1 MNPFTLLHCSL
12 GLFATQLLAKFTA
25 EKEPADAREALIQL
39 YGKPLY
45 RFFFEEFTERYWGIH
60 PRELSAT
67 FIKSKMPRLSAVDI
81 IKRQLAKFGFKEKGG
96 RAVESA
102 LLQET
107 LHYSRNGAEA
117 MPRRLTAAV
126 EAAGG
131 EIKFACPVKAV
142 HLDDAGRA
150 CAVTV
155 EHTESGSQERL
166 EASAVIS
173 TMPLPYLAKSL
184 RPEAPENVIKAA
196 RELRFKPIAVYGLLV
211 KKEKAI
217 DALYIYYRR
226 HVFHRVGEPK
236 NAGLKVTPSDHTVL
250 IVEMTCEEG
259 DAKWRGDQ
267 SVIDEIYKDLEL
279 EGICTRDE
287 VVETHLLTC
296 PTGYPIFDLGFEP
309 SLEAVQ
315 NHVASVPNLTSVGR
329 QGGFCYPNMHQAM
342 RMGIDAAGETLAGI
356 EAESGRVTE

>member
-1 MNPFTLLHCSL
+1 
-12 GLFATQLLAKFTA
+12 
-25 EKEPADAREALIQL
+25 
-39 YGKPLY
+39 
-45 RFFFEEFTERYWGIH
+45 
-60 PRELSAT
+60 
-67 FIKSKMPRLSAVDI
+67 VDI
-81 IKRQLAKFGFKEKGG
+81 IKRQLAKIGLKEKAG
-96 RAVESA
+96 RSVESA

-117 MPRRLTAAV
+117 MPRRLLEAV

-131 EIKFACPVKAV
+131 EVRLGRTVEAV
-142 HLDDAGRA
+142 HLNDSGRA
-150 CAVTV
+150 RAVTV
-155 EHTESGSQERL
+155 RCPADGTEETVEGV
-166 EASAVIS
+166 AVIS
-173 TMPLPYLAKSL
+173 TLPMPYLAKSL
-184 RPEAPENVIKAA
+184 QPEAPEDVMRAA
-196 RELRFKPIAVYGLLV
+196 GNLRFKAIAVYGLLV

-259 DAKWRGDQ
+259 DAKWRGDE
-267 SVIDEIYKDLEL
+267 SILERVYADLES

-287 VVETHLLTC
+287 VVETHILTC

-309 SLEAVQ
+309 SLELVQ
-315 NHVASVPNLTSVGR
+315 NHIASVPNLRSVGR

-342 RMGIDAAGETLAGI
+342 RMGIDASEDI
-356 EAESGRVTE
+356 RVELDMD

>member
-1 MNPFTLLHCSL
+1 M
-12 GLFATQLLAKFTA
+12 
-25 EKEPADAREALIQL
+25 
-39 YGKPLY
+39 
-45 RFFFEEFTERYWGIH
+45 
-60 PRELSAT
+60 
-67 FIKSKMPRLSAVDI
+67 
-81 IKRQLAKFGFKEKGG
+81 
-96 RAVESA
+96 ESA

-117 MPRRLTAAV
+117 MPRRLLEAV

-131 EIKFACPVKAV
+131 GGETGT
-142 HLDDAGRA
+142 GRWKRFTSMTPEERGLSQ
-150 CAVTV
+150 CAALRMERKRTV
-155 EHTESGSQERL
+155 EGV
-166 EASAVIS
+166 AVIS
-173 TMPLPYLAKSL
+173 TLPMPYLAKSL
-184 RPEAPENVIKAA
+184 QPEAPEDVMRAA
-196 RELRFKPIAVYGLLV
+196 GNLRFKAIAVYGLLV

-259 DAKWRGDQ
+259 DAKWRGDE
-267 SVIDEIYKDLEL
+267 SILERVYADLES

-287 VVETHLLTC
+287 VVETHILTC

-309 SLEAVQ
+309 SLELVQ
-315 NHVASVPNLTSVGR
+315 NHIASVPNLRSVGR

-342 RMGIDAAGETLAGI
+342 RMGIE
-356 EAESGRVTE
+356 RF